1 MRTAAGRLH
10 TLSAVKVCFVLP
22 DLTPS
27 GGTAVAS
34 AHARRL
40 GEDHGVE
47 TELVTLDALEQA
59 QAKYD
64 VAIATWWETVPALWE
79 LDAARRALLL
89 QSFEQR
95 FYDRDAP
102 FERIAAEATL
112 SLPLDFI
119 AVSHWL
125 RDALLSLRPDA
136 RCHVVQPGIDKSVFS
151 GADRTRDESSLEVL
165 IEGQP
170 TLPFKGVQEAM
181 AAVKA
186 TRESVRTTLV
196 ALDPARAVDAQVDR
210 VVGGL
215 DAAAMAELYRE
226 SDVLL
231 KLSRV
236 EGLGLSPVEGFHCG
250 LPCVVAPYTGHQEY
264 VRHGKNGIVVGFDDV
279 GGTAGWLDVL
289 ARDRELLAKLS
300 DGARSTAEDWPSQEA
315 TTRLL
320 HETLMELTESAPPAA
335 NEPLL
340 LRTLALGTALGRARL
355 SRRQA
360 ATEHALTSAEALVRE
375 LSESRDECAERLEES
390 KAELA
395 RIQEQSRLSAGPRGQ
410 AGGHAARPR
419 MSWVELLADPADA
432 ELAGAPAA
440 SGVLVALGDLR
451 SEGRRPRVRWL
462 DRAARGDET
471 ARGS

>member
-1 MRTAAGRLH
+1 VR
-10 TLSAVKVCFVLP
+10 VCFVLP

-27 GGTAVAS
+27 GGAGVAS
-34 AHARRL
+34 AHARGL
-40 GEDHGVE
+40 GRDHGVE
-47 TELVTLDALEQA
+47 AELVTLDALEEA
-59 QAKYD
+59 QGPYD
-64 VAIATWWETVPALWE
+64 VAIATWWETVPALWR

-102 FERIAAEATL
+102 FERISAEATL

-125 RDALLSLRPDA
+125 RETLLSLRPDA
-136 RCHVVQPGIDKSVFS
+136 RCHVVQPGIDKSVFTC
-151 GADRTRDESSLEVL
+151 ADRTREGPLEVL

-170 TLPFKGVQEAM
+170 TLSFKGVQEAV
-181 AAVKA
+181 AAVRA
-186 TRESVRTTLV
+186 TREPVRATLV
-196 ALDPARAVDAQVDR
+196 ALDPATAVDAQVDR

-250 LPCVVAPYTGHQEY
+250 LPCVVAPFTGHHDY
-264 VRHGKNGIVVGFDDV
+264 VRHGANGVVVGFDDV
-279 GGTAGWLDVL
+279 EGTAGWLDVL
-289 ARDRELLAKLS
+289 ARDRELLGKLS
-300 DGARSTAEDWPSQEA
+300 DGARRTADEWPSQEMS
-315 TTRLL
+315 TRLL
-320 HETLMELTESAPPAA
+320 HEALLEVAESAPPAA
-335 NEPLL
+335 DGPLL

-375 LSESRDECAERLEES
+375 LSESRDECAERLAES

-395 RIQEQSRLSAGPRGQ
+395 RIRGTRAYRLG
-410 AGGHAARPR
+410 AA
-419 MSWVELLADPADA
+419 VK
-432 ELAGAPAA
+432 
-440 SGVLVALGDLR
+440 
-451 SEGRRPRVRWL
+451 
-462 DRAARGDET
+462 RAATLRRG
-471 ARGS
+471 